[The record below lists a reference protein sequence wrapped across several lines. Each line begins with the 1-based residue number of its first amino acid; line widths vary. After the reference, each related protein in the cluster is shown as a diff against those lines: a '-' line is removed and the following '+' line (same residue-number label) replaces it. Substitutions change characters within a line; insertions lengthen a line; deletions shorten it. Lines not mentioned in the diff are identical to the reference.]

1 MAKRKANTGICI
13 PRRRSPRNHRNVEEE
28 ERKKALARITSRI
41 TCNITGV
48 IGLGRVDLFN
58 CLYYTKTIITVARPP
73 EANLPKNA
81 FIRHMYLWTI
91 VERFIELLSISDI
104 RVEKL
109 TFENVPVDEE
119 QLKLILRQC
128 CTSTLKSIT
137 IKGNNCSR
145 WFSLSKAFSVNY
157 FDANEYEEKW
167 NYELPRSSVLETI
180 SFVPGLKKPTTN
192 DLRAMY
198 YLALKNKNL
207 KSIKVLNSDNKQVK
221 GTIIL
226 SERWHGEDF
235 IKKTLNILSERA
247 LNTYSYYAKL
257 ERLEA
262 VMDMELERALYI
274 QLKAR
279 LWSQTVAKLLSDPS
293 SIPGIF
299 DKEDDHSMVQS
310 IVAARSFGELLAPSF
325 HVPYGAW

>member
-137 IKGNNCSR
+137 IKGDYQR
-145 WFSLSKAFSVNY
+145 RKGWFNLSKAFSARGLGPVSLDIETY
-157 FDANEYEEKW
+157 K
-167 NYELPRSSVLETI
+167 LPETSVLESI
-180 SFVPGLKKPTTN
+180 SFQPGLKKPTTN
-192 DLRAMY
+192 DIRGLD
-198 YLALKNKNL
+198 YLVQMNPRLQ
-207 KSIKVLNSDNKQVK
+207 SIKVLNSDNRQVK
-221 GTIIL
+221 GTISYSNKLEKRDIL
-226 SERWHGEDF
+226 QG
-235 IKKTLNILSERA
+235 TLDTLSERA
-247 LNTYSYYAKL
+247 FDGYHSKL
-257 ERLEA
+257 ERLVKED
-262 VMDMELERALYI
+262 MDQSLFI
-274 QLKAR
+274 KLKAL
-279 LWSQTVAKLLSDPS
+279 LWSQTVSKLLSDSS

-299 DKEDDHSMVQS
+299 DKDDHCVYSLRTDPFFRTWS
-310 IVAARSFGELLAPSF
+310 
-325 HVPYGAW
+325 YKK

>member
-13 PRRRSPRNHRNVEEE
+13 PRRSPRLQELAEE
-28 ERKKALARITSRI
+28 ERIARITARI
-41 TCNITGV
+41 TEMEVMTLDG
-48 IGLGRVDLFN
+48 FN
-58 CLYYTKTIITVARPP
+58 CLYNSKTIITVARPP
-73 EANLPKNA
+73 EDDLPKDGA
-81 FIRHMYLWTI
+81 LCHTYLYSI
-91 VERFIELLSISDI
+91 VERFIDLLSRSDLT
-104 RVEKL
+104 VEKL

-119 QLKLILRQC
+119 QLK
-128 CTSTLKSIT
+128 KD
-137 IKGNNCSR
+137 SR
-145 WFSLSKAFSVNY
+145 WFSLSKAFSVNH
-157 FDANEYEEKW
+157 FNANEYEKRW
-167 NYELPRSSVLETI
+167 TYELPRSSVLETI

-257 ERLEA
+257 ERLDA
-262 VMDMELERALYI
+262 VMDMERALYI
-274 QLKAR
+274 RLKAR
-279 LWSQTVAKLLSDPS
+279 LWSQTVTKLLSPPFFYS
-293 SIPGIF
+293 WN
-299 DKEDDHSMVQS
+299 
-310 IVAARSFGELLAPSF
+310 L
-325 HVPYGAW
+325 

>member
-13 PRRRSPRNHRNVEEE
+13 PRRSPRIQEMAEE
-28 ERKKALARITSRI
+28 ERKLALARITARI
-41 TCNITGV
+41 TEMEVMTLDG
-48 IGLGRVDLFN
+48 FN
-58 CLYYTKTIITVARPP
+58 CLYNSKTIITVARPP
-73 EANLPKNA
+73 EDDLPKDGA
-81 FIRHMYLWTI
+81 LCHTYLYSI
-91 VERFIELLSISDI
+91 VERFIDLLSRSDLT
-104 RVEKL
+104 VEKL

-119 QLKLILRQC
+119 QLKKVLRRC
-128 CTSTLKSIT
+128 CTSTLKSLT
-137 IKGNNCSR
+137 MKGDYQDSR
-145 WFSLSKAFSVNY
+145 WFSLSKAFSVNH
-157 FDANEYEEKW
+157 FNANEYEKRW
-167 NYELPRSSVLETI
+167 TYELPRSSVLETI

-257 ERLEA
+257 ERLDA
-262 VMDMELERALYI
+262 VMDMERALYI
-274 QLKAR
+274 KLKAR
-279 LWSQTVAKLLSDPS
+279 LWSQTVTKLLSDPS

-325 HVPYGAW
+325 HVPYRFW